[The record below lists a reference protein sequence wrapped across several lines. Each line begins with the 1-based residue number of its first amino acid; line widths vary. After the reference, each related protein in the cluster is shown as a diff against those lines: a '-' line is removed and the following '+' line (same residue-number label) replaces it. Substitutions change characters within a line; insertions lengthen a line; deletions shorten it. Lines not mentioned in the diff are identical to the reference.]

1 MMNKNNILLRPIDS
15 VKWSYGYTLILAR
28 LLVPSDFGLVA
39 IASLVIA
46 FVEAI
51 REAGFSKAFIQSND
65 DGNLLFN
72 TVFWMSIIT
81 GVFFYL
87 IIFLI
92 APVLAKLFHSPD
104 SMWVIRIMGIQMIL
118 SSLNTCHN
126 SSLIKKLEYK
136 KLFKVNL
143 LPTITPLLI
152 TVPLAYIGFN
162 VWALVIGYL
171 ASSSI
176 RTLALWYFVPLKPL
190 FQFNQIIAAKILYF
204 GSLCSLEAVLGW
216 FYVWGDQTIVGN
228 FLGATQLGIYSMA
241 SFIIAFIFSSVFS
254 PLSISYPLL
263 CGLNSDMAAIRSVLY
278 RLLHIVSTISFLLGT
293 LIFFNVNLIPYLI
306 GEKWIGIELPLGIL
320 AITQSLS
327 YIVTIIMPDA
337 FKAINRADIM
347 PKFQSAKL
355 LYTLPAFVAGAKY
368 GGLIGFCY
376 AKLATVTV
384 GFIVFLIMG
393 IKYLDLNWKNLFMVL
408 YPKVIGLIISA
419 VILIRIESL
428 FLLGNYIYSKS
439 VIISIIGIIVYFVVL
454 VILDRRGMYD
464 LIRLTKRVIFSAT

>member
-1 MMNKNNILLRPIDS
+1 
-15 VKWSYGYTLILAR
+15 
-28 LLVPSDFGLVA
+28 
-39 IASLVIA
+39 
-46 FVEAI
+46 
-51 REAGFSKAFIQSND
+51 
-65 DGNLLFN
+65 
-72 TVFWMSIIT
+72 
-81 GVFFYL
+81 
-87 IIFLI
+87 
-92 APVLAKLFHSPD
+92 
-104 SMWVIRIMGIQMIL
+104 
-118 SSLNTCHN
+118 
-126 SSLIKKLEYK
+126 
-136 KLFKVNL
+136 
-143 LPTITPLLI
+143 
-152 TVPLAYIGFN
+152 
-162 VWALVIGYL
+162 
-171 ASSSI
+171 
-176 RTLALWYFVPLKPL
+176 
-190 FQFNQIIAAKILYF
+190 
-204 GSLCSLEAVLGW
+204 
-216 FYVWGDQTIVGN
+216 
-228 FLGATQLGIYSMA
+228 MA